1 MRVAGAQDLFS
12 AVIQT
17 PKNKIA
23 WLTTFHRNVS
33 PLYSRL
39 RDITDFI
46 PFFISIFHDS
56 KRERHANYVFPF
68 LVLDRRTNDR
78 HLVFSDRMCNYRI
91 SPFILNYPLYRIFVA
106 FIEQTS
112 RHESI
117 CGKRVT
123 NIYHRW

>member
-23 WLTTFHRNVS
+23 WLTTFYRNVT

-39 RDITDFI
+39 RDIMDFI

-56 KRERHANYVFPF
+56 KRERHAMFF
-68 LVLDRRTNDR
+68 RSLFWIIART
-78 HLVFSDRMCNYRI
+78 I
-91 SPFILNYPLYRIFVA
+91 A
-106 FIEQTS
+106 TS
-112 RHESI
+112 YLATECATIGFRLSS
-117 CGKRVT
+117 
-123 NIYHRW
+123 